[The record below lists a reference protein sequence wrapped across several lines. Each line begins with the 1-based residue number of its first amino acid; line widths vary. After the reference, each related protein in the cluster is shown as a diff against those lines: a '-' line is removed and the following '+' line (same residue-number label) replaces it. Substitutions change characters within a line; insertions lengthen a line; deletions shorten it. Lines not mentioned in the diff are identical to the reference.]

1 MKRIAFATLLV
12 IAGTGSAVLAGGV
25 TAPVG
30 EPSPVVREETTP
42 PDRSEGTQGGGPREE
57 GTSRPARDSAAT
69 SCSSVFD
76 RATPACRS

>member
-1 MKRIAFATLLV
+1 MKRIAVVTLLV

-42 PDRSEGTQGGGPREE
+42 PDRPDGTQSGPTAE
-57 GTSRPARDSAAT
+57 SASQPARDSAAT

>member
-1 MKRIAFATLLV
+1 MKHIAFATLLV

-42 PDRSEGTQGGGPREE
+42 PDRSEGTQGGPREE
-57 GTSRPARDSAAT
+57 GASRPARDSAAT

>member
-1 MKRIAFATLLV
+1 MKHIAFATLLV
-12 IAGTGSAVLAGGV
+12 IAGTGSVVLAGGF
-25 TAPVG
+25 TAPVD

-42 PDRSEGTQGGGPREE
+42 PDRSDGTQGGTREE
-57 GTSRPARDSAAT
+57 GASRPARESATT